1 MRGCRDPQSAPT
13 DALIISQLMARDP
26 KLPREFFPPEVNC
39 PFVGRSK
46 EIDWLD
52 QETQSREHF
61 RSSPIVVVG
70 EPGIGK
76 TTLASEFA
84 GRLGER
90 RLPLWIPC
98 RGINERN
105 DTIERAMRFIS
116 DDRSRAEI
124 IAVFDGAD
132 EVPLEALMNEFHRVA
147 NYKRVR
153 SVIFTS
159 RTELGLRGERILR
172 LGRLEE
178 PDAESLIKGS
188 LDAASLDRES
198 LNTILVAVHGHPLA
212 IGLIASMAES
222 MDAEQLRRVLAG
234 HLYDLKDTSA
244 EKELISAAKPIIIS
258 ANEAM
263 IKALQKQ
270 PGDVFKLTPREY
282 EELVAELLNDMGY
295 DVTLTPATR
304 DGGKDILASFR
315 TDCGEFLCLV
325 EAKRYR
331 QDRKIGVSLV
341 RELYGTLCD
350 YQANSGMLV
359 TTSSYSKDARALQKK
374 HKYQLSLRDY
384 TDVAGWIQSY
394 GAKGDRRRQ

>member
-1 MRGCRDPQSAPT
+1 MSRDPQ
-13 DALIISQLMARDP
+13 
-26 KLPREFFPPEVNC
+26 LPQEFFPPEVNC

-46 EIDWLD
+46 EFEWLD
-52 QETQSREHF
+52 RELH
-61 RSSPIVVVG
+61 SHEHYHGSPIVVVG
-70 EPGIGK
+70 EAGIGK
-76 TTLASEFA
+76 TTLASAFA

-90 RLPLWIPC
+90 RWPLWIPC
-98 RGINERN
+98 RNINERN

-116 DDRSRAEI
+116 DDRTRAEI
-124 IAVFDGAD
+124 VAVFDGAD
-132 EVPLEALMNEFHRVA
+132 EVPLDALLNEFRRIT

-159 RTELGLRGERILR
+159 RTELGLRDERILR
-172 LGRLEE
+172 LGRLAE
-178 PDAESLIKGS
+178 PDAESLVKSS
-188 LDAASLDRES
+188 LDAASLDQES
-198 LNTILVAVHGHPLA
+198 LDKILAAGHGHPLA
-212 IGLIASMAES
+212 IGLIASMAQS
-222 MDAEQLRRVLAG
+222 MAPEQLRRVLAG
-234 HLYDLKDTSA
+234 HLYDLKDEA
-244 EKELISAAKPIIIS
+244 AQQELISTARPIIIA

-263 IKALQKQ
+263 IEALKKH
-270 PGDVFKLTPREY
+270 PADVFKLTSRKY

-304 DGGKDILASFR
+304 DGGKDILASFK

-325 EAKRYR
+325 EAKHYR

-359 TTSSYSKDARALQKK
+359 TTSSYSKDARALQQK
-374 HKYQLSLRDY
+374 HKYQLSLHDY

-394 GAKGDRRRQ
+394 GARGDRRRN